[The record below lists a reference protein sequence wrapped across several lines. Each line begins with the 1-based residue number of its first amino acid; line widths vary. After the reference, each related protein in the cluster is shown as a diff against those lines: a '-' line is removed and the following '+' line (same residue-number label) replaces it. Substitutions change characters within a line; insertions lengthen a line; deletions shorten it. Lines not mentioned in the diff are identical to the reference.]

1 MGISDELYD
10 LLENYQYSKF
20 QTVIL
25 IEQTSS
31 WKPVLAVI
39 PQTSA
44 LGSLVFLIND
54 TSLFTTAKDIKKC

>member
-39 PQTSA
+39 PQASA
-44 LGSLVFLIND
+44 LESLVFLIND
-54 TSLFTTAKDIKKC
+54 TSLFTTVKDTKKC

>member
-39 PQTSA
+39 PQASA
-44 LGSLVFLIND
+44 LESLYFLIND
-54 TSLFTTAKDIKKC
+54 TSLFTTVKDTKKC

>member
-39 PQTSA
+39 PQASA

-54 TSLFTTAKDIKKC
+54 TSLFTTVKDIKKC